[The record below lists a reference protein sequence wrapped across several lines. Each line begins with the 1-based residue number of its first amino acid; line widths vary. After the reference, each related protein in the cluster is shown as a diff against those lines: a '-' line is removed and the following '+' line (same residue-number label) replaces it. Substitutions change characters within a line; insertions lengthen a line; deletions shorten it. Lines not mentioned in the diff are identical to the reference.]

1 MLSFF
6 QRAEANMLMRC
17 LAQSKVCMKGLL
29 LREIK
34 AKNKQEKGLFF
45 CLICLKAL
53 KSSVVVES
61 SKCLFP
67 DFFYSQ
73 SLFEFKRSAAL
84 DVEACQRP
92 KSWPQFRKIN
102 KK

>member
-1 MLSFF
+1 
-6 QRAEANMLMRC
+6 
-17 LAQSKVCMKGLL
+17 MKGLL

-34 AKNKQEKGLFF
+34 AKKKQEKVFF
-45 CLICLKAL
+45 CLISLKAMR
-53 KSSVVVES
+53 SSVVVES

-92 KSWPQFRKIN
+92 QSWPQSRKIN
-102 KK
+102 RK